1 MSLDRQQASVF
12 LVGAGRM
19 GGALLRGWLAA
30 GFPAQSLTVADPNAG
45 PEIAELLKSHAIAAK
60 PQTAPDLMVLA
71 VKPQIMNVVLA
82 EIAPL
87 AGPQTAVLSI
97 AAGRTIASIAA
108 HFAPGT
114 AIVRAMPNL
123 PAEIGRGITAAY
135 ANAQV
140 MPERRSLCDALL
152 RAAGEVAWIDR
163 RSFDGRGDGGLRIGA
178 GLRLPPRG
186 MPRGRSRCSRLAQGH
201 GRATRARDRDRRGRA
216 SLPLAAA
223 RRAASRKCDLA
234 RRHNR
239 GGPFRPHGRAF
250 AQGPHPRN
258 GRRRHAPLPRAF
270 ELASPHFQS
279 PVPVQISAPL
289 SRDRVRNVG
298 CGAFRSPRCDGDA
311 VNNSICCRISPV

>member
-152 RAAGEVAWIDR
+152 RAAGEVAWIDSEALMDAVTAVSGSGPAYVFHLVECLADAAVAAGLPKDMAVQFARATVTGAGELLYRSPLPAAQLRENVTSPGGTTAAGLSVLMGEPSLKALIRETVAAATR
-163 RSFDGRGDGGLRIGA
+163 RSR
-178 GLRLPPRG
+178 
-186 MPRGRSRCSRLAQGH
+186 
-201 GRATRARDRDRRGRA
+201 
-216 SLPLAAA
+216 
-223 RRAASRKCDLA
+223 
-234 RRHNR
+234 
-239 GGPFRPHGRAF
+239 
-250 AQGPHPRN
+250 
-258 GRRRHAPLPRAF
+258 
-270 ELASPHFQS
+270 ELSS
-279 PVPVQISAPL
+279 
-289 SRDRVRNVG
+289 
-298 CGAFRSPRCDGDA
+298 
-311 VNNSICCRISPV
+311 